1 MLPSIGSCKISGPDW
16 FPTSERSL
24 EQDGQLDPSWLV
36 PDEGPLKL
44 EIVEYLRQAHN
55 ISARIK
61 DFSSD
66 DFQCVVAFAGPG
78 YSADAFID
86 SSTGKYQIRQVTLGV
101 VPIINDLLWL
111 KRRMRNAFLV
121 ALTGT
126 IALGFLAT
134 TFAEGKLVS
143 TQTETFG

>member
-1 MLPSIGSCKISGPDW
+1 MLPSIGSCKISGPIG
-16 FPTSERSL
+16 FPPQNAVLNRDNL
-24 EQDGQLDPSWLV
+24 LSWLV

-55 ISARIK
+55 ISARMK

-78 YSADAFID
+78 YSADDFID

-111 KRRMRNAFLV
+111 KRRMRNVFLV
-121 ALTGT
+121 LVYRDRIG
-126 IALGFLAT
+126 IPGHHLCR
-134 TFAEGKLVS
+134 GKLVS